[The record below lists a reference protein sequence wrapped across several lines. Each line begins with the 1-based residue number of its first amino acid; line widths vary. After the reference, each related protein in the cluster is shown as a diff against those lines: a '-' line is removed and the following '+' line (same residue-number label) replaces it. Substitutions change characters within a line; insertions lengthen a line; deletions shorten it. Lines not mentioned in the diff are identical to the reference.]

1 MAKYDKIFKS
11 EATLKQSLSPE
22 EAVAAIAVVTAIA
35 DSSIEEVDAEFV
47 ADSLWEL
54 EVFQDASDDEL
65 IEMVDKLLSVA
76 EKEGVGALFNS
87 ARQSLSENLVLD
99 AFASSVF
106 LLVDEDELRIPK
118 GKKNLLKEI
127 QKGLEI
133 SDEEAQEVIDEVLS
147 SFEDLE
153 EEEEEI

>member
-1 MAKYDKIFKS
+1 
-11 EATLKQSLSPE
+11 
-22 EAVAAIAVVTAIA
+22 
-35 DSSIEEVDAEFV
+35 
-47 ADSLWEL
+47 
-54 EVFQDASDDEL
+54 
-65 IEMVDKLLSVA
+65 MVDKLLSVA

-133 SDEEAQEVIDEVLS
+133 GDEEAQEVIDEVLS